1 MATWQSLSKQAE
13 QLSWRD
19 RLVLTWQ
26 LVRSLL
32 GRSSSTESSP
42 IAGVPNSLAE
52 AEKHQSPISGIPGQH
67 LVKFAGLIPAED
79 LQDISEAITTDCR
92 RVTGRYLTL
101 PDFWER
107 LQQWRSTIDW
117 DSWSDDDP
125 WADVRDH
132 NPGRNVT
139 L

>member
-1 MATWQSLSKQAE
+1 MVTWQILSKQAE
-13 QLSWRD
+13 KLSWRD
-19 RLVLTWQ
+19 RLALIWQ

-32 GRSSSTESSP
+32 GRSVQP
-42 IAGVPNSLAE
+42 VP
-52 AEKHQSPISGIPGQH
+52 
-67 LVKFAGLIPAED
+67 
-79 LQDISEAITTDCR
+79 T
-92 RVTGRYLTL
+92 
-101 PDFWER
+101 FWER

-125 WADVRDH
+125 WADVRDR